1 MDFAKELLLSLRRGF
16 TLQYRSETWTGFFHP
31 KKHYPVMAKESV
43 ICTKR
48 THAVDEHDVSD
59 TQYKVGLQ
67 PSVTPR
73 QQDEAPE

>member
-16 TLQYRSETWTGFFHP
+16 TLQYRSETWTGVFHP

-43 ICTKR
+43 MCTKR
-48 THAVDEHDVSD
+48 THVVDEHAVSD